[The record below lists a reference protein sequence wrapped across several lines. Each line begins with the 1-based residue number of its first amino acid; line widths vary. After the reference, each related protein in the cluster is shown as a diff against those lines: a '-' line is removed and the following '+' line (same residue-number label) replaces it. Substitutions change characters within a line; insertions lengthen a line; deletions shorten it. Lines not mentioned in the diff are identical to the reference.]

1 VRSITTCP
9 TDPVPDAGTT
19 LHIRV
24 GQGDQLRERARE
36 RLQAAE
42 HGEELD
48 DMEPVLDFESL
59 TDFERVMTEYNIELL
74 RAIARED
81 PANIRETAQLVD
93 RGYKEVHTALTELAS
108 LNVIEFE
115 REGSA
120 KRPVVRFDDIEIEVE
135 IAGG

>member
-1 VRSITTCP
+1 MSKTEP
-9 TDPVPDAGTT
+9 APDAGTT

-42 HGEELD
+42 RGEELD
-48 DMEPVLDFESL
+48 DMEPVLNFESL
-59 TDFERVMTEYNIELL
+59 ADFGRVMTEHNIELL
-74 RAIARED
+74 RTIAREN
-81 PANIRETAQLVD
+81 PASIREAAQLVD

-115 REGSA
+115 QEGSA
-120 KRPVVRFDDIEIEVE
+120 KRPVVRFDDIEIEVD